1 MHFEDV
7 LLLWVRWDCLKFASL
22 DEFGRFTMACFWT
35 VLLECRA
42 YDRHMHIFCMPV
54 GKIVQVGSWLPC
66 LAGSF
71 WHRKIKAN
79 PRRLLCHPA
88 PHKFSQVV
96 GVLLAATDLGSKT
109 MSGVLKDEH
118 LVSAW
123 KPLRHQSTT
132 WLFETLGNIWKLWP
146 EVLQTLCRHT
156 PEGSARPL
164 SWLHRCLV
172 GVQMSLRR

>member
-42 YDRHMHIFCMPV
+42 YDRHMHICCMPV

-132 WLFETLGNIWKLWP
+132 WLFETLGNI
-146 EVLQTLCRHT
+146 
-156 PEGSARPL
+156 
-164 SWLHRCLV
+164 
-172 GVQMSLRR
+172 